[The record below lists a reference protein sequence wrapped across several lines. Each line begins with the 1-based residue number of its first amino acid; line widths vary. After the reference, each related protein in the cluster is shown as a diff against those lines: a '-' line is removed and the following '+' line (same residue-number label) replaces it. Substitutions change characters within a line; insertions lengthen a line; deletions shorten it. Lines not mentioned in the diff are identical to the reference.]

1 MKELK
6 FVDVGEGITEGHFQK
21 WLVKDGESVKEDQ
34 ALAQIETD
42 KAVVNLPAPI
52 SGTVKLV
59 AKEDSTVK
67 VGDTLA
73 FVGTADELSSAERP
87 PPPKMT
93 SSMPTF
99 MQQQPPK
106 PEPVSMQ
113 AQPIPQQHE
122 IMATPYVRKL
132 ARDNNIDITKV
143 AGTGPGGRILEN
155 DIRSFASKSPAMQK
169 PVPKFS
175 EVLEEK
181 HEGDIERVPLSQTR
195 KAIAKNVE
203 ISLTIPSF
211 THMDIINAT
220 HLFNIVHQ
228 EKPNAEKLGVK
239 LTFLPFIIKATIEAL
254 KENPRLNASYDAE
267 KQEVILKKYYNIGL
281 AAEATDGLKVVV
293 VKNADKKSIIDIAKD
308 IQSLH
313 EKVMNQTITI
323 DEMRDSTFTITNVG
337 SLGGGFLAVPIIN
350 GHEAGILGTNII
362 RDWPVVVDGQI
373 QVGKIMPFSVVID
386 HRIADGAEAVKFG
399 NALIRYLEDPEFL
412 EMLG

>member
-155 DIRSFASKSPAMQK
+155 DIR
-169 PVPKFS
+169 
-175 EVLEEK
+175 
-181 HEGDIERVPLSQTR
+181 
-195 KAIAKNVE
+195 
-203 ISLTIPSF
+203 
-211 THMDIINAT
+211 
-220 HLFNIVHQ
+220 
-228 EKPNAEKLGVK
+228 
-239 LTFLPFIIKATIEAL
+239 
-254 KENPRLNASYDAE
+254 
-267 KQEVILKKYYNIGL
+267 
-281 AAEATDGLKVVV
+281 
-293 VKNADKKSIIDIAKD
+293 
-308 IQSLH
+308 
-313 EKVMNQTITI
+313 
-323 DEMRDSTFTITNVG
+323 
-337 SLGGGFLAVPIIN
+337 
-350 GHEAGILGTNII
+350 
-362 RDWPVVVDGQI
+362 
-373 QVGKIMPFSVVID
+373 
-386 HRIADGAEAVKFG
+386 
-399 NALIRYLEDPEFL
+399 
-412 EMLG
+412 